1 MPLPLGTLKNKLQL
15 RTQADNT
22 FKTNGGAGIVKT
34 GGNNE
39 RQFWADVLESLKI
52 ILDEPKIFQ
61 TNTMPTIKFDGV
73 NLYVGNT
80 SYFITGSGDITLDIP
95 LSTAGSFDDS
105 FDDSFDVEDILLSSG
120 NDRVGAICKVYVMR
134 ATKPNIS
141 YTSNIKLY
149 AIGDSNTRI
158 WSGKEEFW
166 FQYLGYNGSKHLV
179 MYNRVPII

>member
-1 MPLPLGTLKNKLQL
+1 MPLPIGVLKSKMEL
-15 RTQADNT
+15 RTQADTT

-34 GGNNE
+34 GGSNE

-61 TNTMPTIKFDGV
+61 SSVMPTIKFDGV
-73 NLYVGNT
+73 NLYVGNP

-95 LSTAGSFDDS
+95 LST
-105 FDDSFDVEDILLSSG
+105 
-120 NDRVGAICKVYVMR
+120 DRVGAVCKVFVLR
-134 ATKPNIS
+134 ATKPSIN

-149 AIGDSNTRI
+149 AIGDSDIRT

-179 MYNRVPII
+179 IYNRIPIL

>member
-1 MPLPLGTLKNKLQL
+1 MPLPTGTLKNKIQL
-15 RTQADNT
+15 RSQADTT

-39 RQFWADVLESLKI
+39 RQLWADVLESLKF

-61 TNTMPTIKFDGV
+61 SSVMPTIKFDGV

-95 LSTAGSFDDS
+95 LS
-105 FDDSFDVEDILLSSG
+105 SG
-120 NDRVGAICKVYVMR
+120 DRVGAVCKVFVLR
-134 ATKPNIS
+134 ATKPSINYTGNIR
-141 YTSNIKLY
+141 LY
-149 AIGDSNTRI
+149 AIGDSDIRT

-166 FQYLGYNGSKHLV
+166 FQYLGYNGSEHLV
-179 MYNRVPII
+179 MYNRIPIL